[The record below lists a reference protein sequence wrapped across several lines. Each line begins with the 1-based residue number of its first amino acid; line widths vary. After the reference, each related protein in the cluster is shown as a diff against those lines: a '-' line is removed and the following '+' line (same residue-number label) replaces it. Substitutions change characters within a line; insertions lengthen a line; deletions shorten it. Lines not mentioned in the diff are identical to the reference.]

1 MGHQKGTRIS
11 SIEISELP
19 SPAYQTSGPEHPPEL
34 PPRPV
39 STWPQEPVPLVP
51 DKKSSAGSTVY
62 DAVLLAFPLLLI
74 AKIGLVIAAWHIDR
88 DHKGIDVDLVSTLTM
103 FLIKLNDQL
112 VTAFTIVFVTIIS
125 TLVRRY
131 ALYKAQRGAYVAELE
146 QLQGSISLPS
156 TLKLIWSLRA
166 FSTTSVALVGIWS
179 FYVRFLQIELH
190 VCTD

>member
-1 MGHQKGTRIS
+1 MGYQKGTRIS

-19 SPAYQTSGPEHPPEL
+19 SRAQPKPEEQSPEL
-34 PPRPV
+34 SPRPA
-39 STWPQEPVPLVP
+39 STWPQEPVPLVT
-51 DKKSSAGSTVY
+51 DKKSSVWSTVY
-62 DAVLLAFPLLLI
+62 DAVLLVLPLLLI
-74 AKIGLVIAAWHIDR
+74 AKTGLVISAWHLDR
-88 DHKGIDVDLVSTLTM
+88 NHTGIDIDLVSPLTT

-166 FSTTSVALVGIWS
+166 FSTTSVALVAIWS
-179 FYVRFLQIELH
+179 FYVSIARI
-190 VCTD
+190 